1 MAHRHG
7 CKAVSSPPADSQSH
21 AQRVHIEQLHRGLGV
36 IYFDCLTPLQTY
48 RTPVLSCSFYQ
59 AYNESHRPPFLPVS
73 PPSMP
78 QLCLAGFHLPYFTP
92 LLSISSF
99 MTKNK

>member
-7 CKAVSSPPADSQSH
+7 YKAVSSPLADSQSH
-21 AQRVHIEQLHRGLGV
+21 AQQVHIEQLHHGLGV
-36 IYFDCLTPLQTY
+36 IHFDCLTPLQKY
-48 RTPVLSCSFYQ
+48 RTLVLSCSFYQ
-59 AYNESHRPPFLPVS
+59 AYNESHRPRFLPVS
-73 PPSMP
+73 LPSMP

-99 MTKNK
+99 MTKK